1 MANILQFGSPRRS
14 VRALSE
20 LTGLP
25 EAQSA
30 KLVDAI
36 YARKPGLK
44 WLSASGA
51 TLAFLGWMSMF
62 GWITDALEGTRW
74 DILAL
79 FFPGALLLLYG
90 VAISLALVV
99 GGLIARAVMR
109 RHLFHH
115 LYSPACFWCG
125 YSLRGLQRHNAT
137 VDCPECGKPSPVRRR
152 NECITP

>member
-1 MANILQFGSPRRS
+1 MRLLKAHKSPFNRS

-25 EAQSA
+25 AAQSA

-51 TLAFLGWMSMF
+51 TLACFGWISMF
-62 GWITDALEGTRW
+62 GWITDALEDTRW
-74 DILAL
+74 DILA
-79 FFPGALLLLYG
+79 FPPGALLLGYG
-90 VAISLALVV
+90 VAISLAVVV
-99 GGLIARAVMR
+99 GGLIPRAVMR
-109 RHLFHH
+109 RQLFHH
-115 LYSPACFWCG
+115 LCSPACFWCG
-125 YSLRGLQRHNAT
+125 YSLRGLQRHNET
-137 VDCPECGKPSPVRRR
+137 VDCPECGKPSPVRRT

>member
-44 WLSASGA
+44 WLSPSGA
-51 TLAFLGWMSMF
+51 ILAFLGWMSMF

-74 DILAL
+74 DILA
-79 FFPGALLLLYG
+79 FPEGALLLGYG
-90 VAISLALVV
+90 VAISLAVVV
-99 GGLIARAVMR
+99 GGLIPRAVMR
-109 RHLFHH
+109 RQLLHH
-115 LYSPACFWCG
+115 LCSPACFWCG
-125 YSLRGLQRHNAT
+125 YSLKGLQRHNAT
-137 VDCPECGKPSPVRRR
+137 IDCPECGKPSPVRRA